1 MDGLTF
7 IQLLEKYERLINKQ
21 KELQDR
27 LKIEESEI
35 IKEAIAN
42 ELINTDKEL
51 KKYHEKKLYT
61 QEYIN
66 NIDSW

>member
-27 LKIEESEI
+27 WKIEESEI

-51 KKYHEKKLYT
+51 KKCYEKKLYT

-66 NIDSW
+66 EMDAW